1 MDKVKSS
8 FVNSEKLQQHV
19 RVLYHKGSMYTIF
32 NSNLLFHGGIPM
44 NADGTLK
51 EVTFRGK
58 KYIGMEYLDA
68 VERTMRE
75 GYFNKAHTEAKREC
89 MDYIWYMWC
98 GEDSPLFGKK
108 KRQPSSGILLIDKT
122 THKEEKNLIIP
133 LEMRNLSVSMFWR
146 PSA

>member
-8 FVNSEKLQQHV
+8 FVNSASCSSMCACCII
-19 RVLYHKGSMYTIF
+19 KGSMYTIF

-44 NADGTLK
+44 NADRTLK

-98 GEDSPLFGKK
+98 GE
-108 KRQPSSGILLIDKT
+108 ILPCSARRKMT
-122 THKEEKNLIIP
+122 TFE
-133 LEMRNLSVSMFWR
+133 RYFY
-146 PSA
+146 

>member
-1 MDKVKSS
+1 MNFPTIDPKDPYKLTEEEQEVMDKVKSS

-68 VERTMRE
+68 
-75 GYFNKAHTEAKREC
+75 
-89 MDYIWYMWC
+89 
-98 GEDSPLFGKK
+98 
-108 KRQPSSGILLIDKT
+108 
-122 THKEEKNLIIP
+122 EENDNL
-133 LEMRNLSVSMFWR
+133 RAVFY
-146 PSA
+146 

>member
-58 KYIGMEYLDA
+58 KYHWPGISG
-68 VERTMRE
+68 RSRE
-75 GYFNKAHTEAKREC
+75 NYARG
-89 MDYIWYMWC
+89 
-98 GEDSPLFGKK
+98 LF
-108 KRQPSSGILLIDKT
+108 Q
-122 THKEEKNLIIP
+122 
-133 LEMRNLSVSMFWR
+133 
-146 PSA
+146 